1 MEFKNLFAPKKKDLS
16 APDIDEN
23 ESTKRTLTGIWA
35 KILSTLCVLMG
46 IFQLYSAGSG
56 LVDDVYVVSVHLAF
70 VLLIIFLLFPA
81 TKKSSMK
88 KPSALDIVLGLLA
101 FWTAL
106 YVSVFSEKINRQM
119 GIPTKADLIFGTICV
134 ILVLEATRRAIGK
147 ALPLVALVFMA
158 FAFLGRSIPG
168 PFRHAGYN
176 IKQIVK
182 MLYLT
187 DEGIFGTA
195 LNTSATYVVL
205 FIFFGAIM
213 SEIGMSTFLNNFALA
228 IAGSSIGGPA
238 KVAALASGLMGTV
251 SGSTSANVAT
261 TGVMTIPL
269 MKSVGYEPEYAGA
282 VECVASAGGQI
293 MPPVMGA
300 AAFLM
305 AQFLGV
311 QYSVIVFAAII
322 PAILYYLCVW
332 VSVDLRARHR
342 NLQTL
347 SKEQI
352 PKLKDTFINYGH
364 MIIPLAALIYFLTI
378 KKYNPIYSAWLAIL
392 IAIAV
397 SFFKKSSRMTVKRF
411 CKAIESGV
419 KATLSV
425 AIACACAGIVIGV
438 ISLTGFGLVFSMN
451 IFKLSF
457 GIKFLALFLAM
468 VASIILGMG
477 LPTTACYIVTAL
489 TLAPAL
495 INMGVTPLGAH
506 FFVFYFAIMSTITPP
521 VALSSFVAAGLANSD
536 PFKTGLSAFRL
547 AIAGFIIPFMLVY
560 KPALMITGS
569 TPFNVVYNT
578 AIAIVGIITL
588 AIANEGYLMGKLGA
602 WQRLLMLVSVI
613 CLLLLD
619 WKGDIVAVP
628 VLAFIIFVQKMKSKA
643 AAKSV

>member
-1 MEFKNLFAPKKKDLS
+1 MKFTNLFQPKEDVGS
-16 APDIDEN
+16 GEVAEN
-23 ESTKRTLTGIWA
+23 ESKKRTLAGMWQ
-35 KILSTLCVLMG
+35 KIMSAICITMAA
-46 IFQLYSAGSG
+46 FQLYAAGSG
-56 LVDDVYVVSVHLAF
+56 LVDDVYVVSIHLAF

-81 TKKSSMK
+81 GKSASMK
-88 KPSALDIVLGLLA
+88 APSPVDVVLGLLA
-101 FWTAL
+101 FWVAL

-119 GIPTKADLIFGTICV
+119 GIPTKVDLVFGFIAI

-147 ALPLVALVFMA
+147 SLPIVAIVFIL
-158 FAFLGRSIPG
+158 FSFLGRSIPG
-168 PFRHAGYN
+168 PFRHAGYST
-176 IKQIVK
+176 KQIIK
-182 MLYLT
+182 LLYLT

-213 SEIGMSTFLNNFALA
+213 SEIGMSQFLSNFALA
-228 IAGSSIGGPA
+228 IAGGTVGGPA

-269 MKSVGYEPEYAGA
+269 MKSVGYSPEYAGA

-311 QYSVIVFAAII
+311 QYSVIVIAAII

-332 VSVDLRARHR
+332 VSVDLRARNK
-342 NLQTL
+342 NLKTL
-347 SKEQI
+347 SRDQI
-352 PKLKDTFINYGH
+352 PSLVETFKNYGH
-364 MIIPLAALIYFLTI
+364 MAIPLVALIYFLTV

-392 IAIAV
+392 IAVAV
-397 SFFKKSSRMTVKRF
+397 SFFKKSSRLTLPRL
-411 CKAIESGV
+411 CKALESGV

-425 AIACACAGIVIGV
+425 AIACACAGIVIGI

-457 GIKFLALFLAM
+457 GIKIVALLLAM

-489 TLAPAL
+489 TLAPA
-495 INMGVTPLGAH
+495 IVNMGVAPLAAH

-521 VALSSFVAAGLANSD
+521 VALSSFVAAGLARSD
-536 PFKTGLSAFRL
+536 PFKTGLRAFRL
-547 AIAGFIIPFMLVY
+547 AIAGFVIPFMIIY
-560 KPALMITGS
+560 KPELLVNNASAVSVIYSLASALVG
-569 TPFNVVYNT
+569 VV
-578 AIAIVGIITL
+578 ALSA
-588 AIANEGYLMGKLGA
+588 ANEGYLMGKMAA
-602 WQRLLMLVSVI
+602 WQRLLLFGAVVG
-613 CLLLLD
+613 LLLLD
-619 WKGDIVAVP
+619 WRGDIAAVPIVILVVAVQYKKRAK
-628 VLAFIIFVQKMKSKA
+628 LAAQA
-643 AAKSV
+643 